1 MQLAV
6 SHGKLNEGTKVRH
19 LSELND
25 PKYKYFRQ
33 KNNPLDV
40 VYREKAK
47 FDVQNPIIGDL
58 LKEINKGK
66 LSEEEYFKKTKT
78 APNIKDLDIRERF
91 DKVFERDTRKKDNFL
106 DQTNNRNNGDDSPP
120 SSPGAPPPPP
130 LDFDPY
136 ASDDNDNP
144 FNVDLNALERQY
156 FARDIPIEGE
166 KEKTIQLDTNL
177 QEIFP
182 DADEILYSGPESRE
196 KQKWFPYSGI
206 IKSSEKQERHRQRV
220 QDSEPDEIPAELQFF
235 SGGIEQADIL
245 YDRLGS
251 QGLVKNNEQF
261 IEFLATDECQEALQ
275 RDGISIHIPT
285 GDIFINN
292 QNTEE
297 NIYTFLD
304 NQQDETKKDIPL
316 DFSYDG
322 NLNDYMTKYLPAIN
336 DYDEV
341 KYDFLANKNSKFL
354 FNLFN
359 KYQENRGRKKV
370 PVKHTKVSADD
381 YALKKLQDRNWPY
394 FVNRIIE
401 FSQGVYDINDIIT
414 TDAEEV
420 NTLNNTRA
428 NFEIRKNLYNELL
441 TAVGINLHEYFINL
455 DIAEKQKIDTDL
467 IKNNYYTWDPHEVH
481 IQTRILAT
489 YRDFFYDTGR
499 FPGRNTLIHVPM
511 ADMPSFI
518 NSNDWISPRSLY
530 ETYLGRDMQGLTSV
544 QFLAAFNRFLGGDR
558 EVSRNAM
565 SEFFHNI
572 SWQALTNDSDSVK
585 IKFEAITELVKSIN
599 SLLQQRIYKSKKRAI
614 VTNYSIQKK
623 TIRKRSCTT
632 KNRQ

>member
-1 MQLAV
+1 MSYIQLPDKIVDKVDQVQLNLPKDQKVKDLFAHLPYIANLKDPILQNRVEDLLKNREDLQNYLLATEFLGTTLEDSLQLAV

-33 KNNPLDV
+33 NNNPLDV
-40 VYREKAK
+40 VYGEKTK

-66 LSEEEYFKKTKT
+66 LSDEEYLKKTKT
-78 APNIKDLDIRERF
+78 APNIKDLDIKERF
-91 DKVFERDTRKKDNFL
+91 NKVFERDTRKKDNFL
-106 DQTNNRNNGDDSPP
+106 DQTDNGDDSPP
-120 SSPGAPPPPP
+120 GSPGLPPPPP
-130 LDFDPY
+130 IDFDPY
-136 ASDDNDNP
+136 AFDDNDNP

-156 FARDIPIEGE
+156 FARDIPIERE
-166 KEKTIQLDTNL
+166 KEKTIQLDTSL

-182 DADEILYSGPESRE
+182 DADEVLYENEETKIRE
-196 KQKWFPYSGI
+196 QYYPFTGRVGKETTYPRFKNKNKISKQ
-206 IKSSEKQERHRQRV
+206 V
-220 QDSEPDEIPAELQFF
+220 DDDNIPAELQFF
-235 SGGIEQADIL
+235 NGGVEQVNVL
-245 YDRLGS
+245 YDRLNS
-251 QGLVKNNEQF
+251 EGLVQGNEEF
-261 IEFLATDECQEALQ
+261 VEFLATDDCQDALQ

-285 GDIFINN
+285 GDIFINS

-297 NIYTFLD
+297 SIYSFLD

-316 DFSYDG
+316 DFSYDD

-359 KYQENRGRKKV
+359 KYQENRGRKKL
-370 PVKHTKVSADD
+370 PVKHTKVSADG

-401 FSQGVYDINDIIT
+401 FPQGVYDINDIKT

-420 NTLNNTRA
+420 NILNNTRT
-428 NFEIRKNLYNELL
+428 NFEITKNLYNELL
-441 TAVGINLHEYFINL
+441 TSVGINLHEYFINL
-455 DIAEKQKIDTDL
+455 DITEKQKIDTDL
-467 IKNNYYTWDPHEVH
+467 INNNYWTWDPHEVN
-481 IQTRILAT
+481 IQTRILAA

-530 ETYLGRDMQGLTSV
+530 ET
-544 QFLAAFNRFLGGDR
+544 
-558 EVSRNAM
+558 
-565 SEFFHNI
+565 
-572 SWQALTNDSDSVK
+572 
-585 IKFEAITELVKSIN
+585 
-599 SLLQQRIYKSKKRAI
+599 
-614 VTNYSIQKK
+614 
-623 TIRKRSCTT
+623 
-632 KNRQ
+632 

>member
-1 MQLAV
+1 MSHIQLPDKIVDKVVQVQLNLPKDQKAKDLFAHFLYIANLKDPILQNRVEDLLKNREDLQNYLLATEFLGTTLEDSLHLAV
-6 SHGKLNEGTKVRH
+6 SHGKLNEGAKVRH

-33 KNNPLDV
+33 NNNPLDV

-58 LKEINKGK
+58 LKEINKDK

-91 DKVFERDTRKKDNFL
+91 DKLFERDARKKDNFL
-106 DQTNNRNNGDDSPP
+106 DQTNNRNNGDDSP
-120 SSPGAPPPPP
+120 SGSPGAPPPPP
-130 LDFDPY
+130 IDFDPY

-144 FNVDLNALERQY
+144 FNVDLNVLERQY

-196 KQKWFPYSGI
+196 KQKWFPYGGI
-206 IKSSEKQERHRQRV
+206 IKDSEKQERHRQRV

-245 YDRLGS
+245 YDRLGC

-275 RDGISIHIPT
+275 RDGTSIHIPR
-285 GDIFINN
+285 GDIFINI
-292 QNTEE
+292 QNAEE
-297 NIYTFLD
+297 SIYTFLD
-304 NQQDETKKDIPL
+304 NQQDKTKKDIPL
-316 DFSYDG
+316 DFSYDD
-322 NLNDYMTKYLPAIN
+322 NLNNYMTKYLPAIN

-359 KYQENRGRKKV
+359 KYKENRGRKKL
-370 PVKHTKVSADD
+370 PIQHTKVSADD

-394 FVNRIIE
+394 FVNRITE
-401 FSQGVYDINDIIT
+401 FS
-414 TDAEEV
+414 
-420 NTLNNTRA
+420 
-428 NFEIRKNLYNELL
+428 
-441 TAVGINLHEYFINL
+441 
-455 DIAEKQKIDTDL
+455 
-467 IKNNYYTWDPHEVH
+467 
-481 IQTRILAT
+481 
-489 YRDFFYDTGR
+489 
-499 FPGRNTLIHVPM
+499 
-511 ADMPSFI
+511 
-518 NSNDWISPRSLY
+518 
-530 ETYLGRDMQGLTSV
+530 
-544 QFLAAFNRFLGGDR
+544 
-558 EVSRNAM
+558 
-565 SEFFHNI
+565 
-572 SWQALTNDSDSVK
+572 
-585 IKFEAITELVKSIN
+585 
-599 SLLQQRIYKSKKRAI
+599 
-614 VTNYSIQKK
+614 
-623 TIRKRSCTT
+623 
-632 KNRQ
+632 